1 MLKILIWAY
10 SLILNEINR
19 NLYIFVNWKRR
30 QRYFEINT
38 VYLDLLS
45 KVHYQSESL
54 FLQIKSLKNT
64 LLPLATFGKI
74 NYYTIK
80 TILKLLKC

>member
-1 MLKILIWAY
+1 MT
-10 SLILNEINR
+10 NN
-19 NLYIFVNWKRR
+19 F
-30 QRYFEINT
+30 QINT

-54 FLQIKSLKNT
+54 FLQIQNLKNS

-74 NYYTIK
+74 NCYTIN
-80 TILKLLKC
+80 TMLKLLKY